1 MHESSTILQS
11 TGVLNEVTTI
21 LNPLK
26 PEFSPQAF
34 IEHLFR
40 TYLQNGDIVNGEYFA
55 AIVCTVGDYL
65 KEKVVTILKEN
76 FEGSRD
82 LFKLFLEHQIVVG
95 EENGKTYSYI
105 GDYLTEID
113 EHKYTYYQQPFFTNS
128 QALNNFI
135 KSIDNWQNEDFT
147 QEYFK
152 FADEN
157 ASAGGNSVINFPFQ
171 HLSPKAS
178 PD

>member
-1 MHESSTILQS
+1 MTITSNKDFIPYLFIAR
-11 TGVLNEVTTI
+11 VLNSTKPQF
-21 LNPLK
+21 LPNP
-26 PEFSPQAF
+26 F
-34 IEHLFR
+34 IEDLLAS
-40 TYLQNGDIVNGEYFA
+40 YLHKGDIITGEYFKA
-55 AIVCTVGDYL
+55 LVCTVRDYL
-65 KEKVVTILKEN
+65 GEKVVTILKEN

-113 EHKYTYYQQPFFTNS
+113 ERKYTYYQQPFFTNS

-135 KSIDNWQNEDFT
+135 KSIDKWQNEDFT

-157 ASAGGNSVINFPFQ
+157 TSAGGNSVINFPFQ